1 MRTSALYQMFNA
13 SGEQMIWSALWLGLA
28 LLTVILLIMMRTR
41 WGQSQPLRK
50 CAFISV
56 MAHLLLAGYA
66 TTVKIVSVSSASP
79 NEPAVVVRTVDASAS
94 FSEAEQETAKPRKPW
109 EKIVEE
115 ESVAPEVEPLARE
128 DAPPV
133 EALERDTP
141 TTQNDLSDVMPLD
154 EVPETELDNPKPG
167 ELAAEAPRPNEAA
180 RDVGA
185 AMEAPQAEKQAA
197 PQDPTP
203 EMSPQPERN
212 KLPLPSL
219 PAPQRVVRS
228 QDNLLETASPLP
240 KIADQAITSESA
252 PKADALVD
260 EMRSMNRPDPAS
272 PAPSEAAPS
281 DAVAGDAEKMDA
293 SDDAAVASSDSPAL
307 PTPSGMANTPDVS
320 SDSPTPAKY
329 QLRTAA
335 NRRQQA
341 LVRGATPESEEA
353 VSAALL
359 WLASVQ
365 ESDGRWD
372 ASRQLAGREQAV
384 SGHDRGGAG
393 ADADTGITA
402 LALLAFLG
410 AGHTQFEG
418 DHKDTVAAGLKF
430 LKSQQAA
437 DGNLGGGARNFA
449 FMYCHGMAALAVS
462 EAYGMTKDP
471 ELEPV
476 VRASI
481 SYSLA
486 AQHPQTG
493 GWRYRPWQHRPND
506 GGDASQMGWQLMAL
520 TSADLAGI
528 EMPQTAKDGMINFLK
543 RVAVGT
549 HGGQACYRPGEQVS
563 HTMTAEA
570 LYCRQLL
577 GMARD
582 NPASDEAGEF
592 LLGQLPG
599 GGRRSNLY
607 YWYYGTLAMY
617 QLGGDHWDR
626 WNQALQKTLVPAQIT
641 IGQEAGSW
649 SPNTVWGGYGGRI
662 YSTAMSAL
670 CLEVYYRYLPVY
682 GEHVASQPASQ
693 SGVK

>member
-1 MRTSALYQMFNA
+1 MFNA

-28 LLTVILLIMMRTR
+28 LLTVILLVMMRTR

-66 TTVKIVSVSSASP
+66 TTVKIVSASSSSP

-94 FSEAEQETAKPRKPW
+94 FSEAEEQTAKPRKPW

-115 ESVAPEVEPLARE
+115 ETVAPEAEPLARQE
-128 DAPPV
+128 APPV
-133 EALERDTP
+133 EALEREAP
-141 TTQNDLSDVMPLD
+141 KTQGDLSDAMPLD
-154 EVPETELDNPKPG
+154 NMPETQLETPKPG
-167 ELAAEAPRPNEAA
+167 ELAAEVSRPNEAA

-185 AMEAPQAEKQAA
+185 AIEAPKAEQQAA
-197 PQDPTP
+197 PEEPSPQ
-203 EMSPQPERN
+203 MSPQPDRT

-228 QDNLLETASPLP
+228 QDSLFETASPLP
-240 KIADQAITSESA
+240 KIADRVTATESA
-252 PKADALVD
+252 PKADLLVED
-260 EMRSMNRPDPAS
+260 LKRRNRPEPAS

-281 DAVAGDAEKMDA
+281 EALANDLQAME
-293 SDDAAVASSDSPAL
+293 SPQDAAVASSDTPAV
-307 PTPSGMANTPDVS
+307 PTPSGMANTPDNTTET
-320 SDSPTPAKY
+320 PTPAKY

-341 LVRGATPESEEA
+341 LARGASPESEEA

-365 ESDGRWD
+365 EADGRWD
-372 ASRQLAGREQAV
+372 ASRQLAGREQVVA
-384 SGHDRGGAG
+384 GHDRGGAG

-410 AGHTQFEG
+410 AGHTQSAGE
-418 DHKDTVAAGLKF
+418 HIDTVAAGLKF
-430 LKSQQAA
+430 LKSQQAP

-449 FMYCHGMAALAVS
+449 FMYCHGMATLAVS

-471 ELEPV
+471 ELESV
-476 VRASI
+476 VRGAIAYSI
-481 SYSLA
+481 A

-520 TSADLAGI
+520 TSAELAGI
-528 EMPQTAKDGMINFLK
+528 EMPQTARDGMINFLK

-577 GMARD
+577 GMARE

-599 GGRRSNLY
+599 AGRRKNLY

-626 WNQALQKTLVPAQIT
+626 WNQALQNSLVPAQT
-641 IGQEAGSW
+641 SVGQEAGSW

-682 GEHVASQPASQ
+682 GDRVALEPSVPSG
-693 SGVK
+693 GVK